1 MKSTNSMTVNNSVQ
15 SVYPLRNKFTNLLFK
30 AGLTGNSL
38 DNAFMVSEHMNKAS
52 LLKKLWA
59 LSFVK
64 SQEWALN
71 SFNLTCQQEYT
82 GIFDA
87 YVPSELVIPFR
98 NELRFQYTQAHKD
111 FLTITSS
118 YEEYAQIFE
127 QFIKD
132 MGMDKILSAGI
143 MIKVLDFLSIHLWR
157 NPIYVE
163 KTFNLLKS
171 NKDNYIYG
179 GLKNIGLNHN
189 EALTLNIRAKAIAN
203 LLENIQKIA
212 MENKELALSYEIFSM
227 TEDYKPQS
235 NNWNTP
241 LAHLGDML
249 KENGYE
255 LPDGPDESDV
265 LSTTFASTANLE
277 TTNETDQKTM
287 TGTAIPT
294 LVGTVSDMSDD
305 TTDSTTE
312 EFSSTPNIVEPNL
325 DDAFKPVTAHEV
337 LQNMDVLKEFIRVA
351 EEVAYAGFSVKEVL
365 EKQSAIRKLLDG
377 FEALS

>member
-1 MKSTNSMTVNNSVQ
+1 MKSTDSMTANNSVQ
-15 SVYPLRNKFTNLLFK
+15 SVYPLRNKFTNQLFK

-38 DNAFMVSEHMNKAS
+38 DNAFMVAEHMNKAS

-71 SFNLTCQQEYT
+71 SFNLTCDQNYT

-87 YVPSELVIPFR
+87 YVPNVLVIPFR
-98 NELRFQYTQAHKD
+98 DELRFQYTQAHKD
-111 FLTITSS
+111 FLAINSS
-118 YEEYAQIFE
+118 YEDYAQIYE
-127 QFIKD
+127 QFLKE
-132 MGMDKILSAGI
+132 MGMDKILSVGI
-143 MIKVLDFLSIHLWR
+143 MIKVLDFLAIHLWR

-171 NKDNYIYG
+171 DKDNYIYG

-212 MENKELALSYEIFSM
+212 MENKELALSSEIFSM
-227 TEDYKPQS
+227 TEDYKPQW

-241 LAHLGDML
+241 FSNLGNML
-249 KENGYE
+249 KENGFE
-255 LPDGPDESDV
+255 LPDEPNGTDNGPDESDGPD
-265 LSTTFASTANLE
+265 E
-277 TTNETDQKTM
+277 H
-287 TGTAIPT
+287 
-294 LVGTVSDMSDD
+294 DD
-305 TTDSTTE
+305 TTDGTADDNTAE
-312 EFSSTPNIVEPNL
+312 EVSSTPNMVEPKL
-325 DDAFKPVTAHEV
+325 DDAFKAVTPQEV
-337 LQNMDVLKEFIRVA
+337 LQNMDVLKEFIRAA

-365 EKQSAIRKLLDG
+365 EKLSAIRKLLDG
-377 FEALS
+377 FEALGWK